1 LGGWTAF
8 ALTALTLTSARAE
21 VSATAQ
27 ACSAAYDKAQ
37 VLRRARQ
44 LRAAREQLLV
54 CSQSKCPAAVTADCG
69 PWLREVESAM
79 PSIVVVAR
87 DAAGNDVVAAKVWID
102 GVLLASRLAGAALDV
117 DPGSHTLTVKP
128 EDGQRVEQSLLVNMG
143 EKNRVIQVSI
153 RPDASQA
160 LREAPLATPPPG
172 RAPEAPSAEAP
183 RKGSLVPGIVVGSVG
198 VVSLGVSLG
207 LYLSAKSALDG
218 LKSSCAPHCSTSQ
231 VEPIRT
237 KGLISDVTW
246 GVGAAALG
254 VGVLMMIL
262 MRPSADK
269 ATTPGRAPWVAPVVA
284 LLPGG
289 GFAGFTSRL

>member
-1 LGGWTAF
+1 MRRGAPRAGVLGGWTAF

-21 VSATAQ
+21 VSATART
-27 ACSAAYDKAQ
+27 CSAAYDKAQ

-44 LRAAREQLLV
+44 LRAAREELLV
-54 CSQSKCPAAVTADCG
+54 CSQSKCPAVITADCG
-69 PWLREVESAM
+69 PWLREVESGM

-87 DAAGNDVVAAKVWID
+87 DAAGNDVVAVKVWID
-102 GVLLASRLAGAALDV
+102 GVLLTSRLTGAAFDV
-117 DPGSHTLTVKP
+117 DPGSHTLTLKP

-153 RPDASQA
+153 RPDA
-160 LREAPLATPPPG
+160 TPG
-172 RAPEAPSAEAP
+172 RAPEAPDAGAP
-183 RKGSLVPGIVVGSVG
+183 RKGSLVPGIVVGSLG

-237 KGLISDVTW
+237 KALISDITW

-254 VGVLMMIL
+254 AGVLMMIL

-269 ATTPGRAPWVAPVVA
+269 ATTGGRAPWVTPVVA

-289 GFAGFTSRL
+289 GFAGFISRL